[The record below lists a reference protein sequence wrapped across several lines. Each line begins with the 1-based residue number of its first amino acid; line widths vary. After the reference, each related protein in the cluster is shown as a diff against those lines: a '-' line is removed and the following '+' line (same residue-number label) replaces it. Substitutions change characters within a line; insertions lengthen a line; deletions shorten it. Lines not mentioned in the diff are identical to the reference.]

1 MRARGFTLVEVMVAL
16 AVVAIAVPAL
26 LVALYQQID
35 NTGYLRDRTL
45 AQMVASNQLAEMR
58 LVIAATRELKRK
70 KADGSVEFADRQWF
84 WRSAIEPT
92 EVARFF
98 RLEVKVADE
107 EGDKAAPLYTL
118 VAFMSADVQTAEP
131 QARNLPG
138 PESGNGGANGGGNG
152 GTNGGTNGGAN
163 GGDNTGANGGVTG
176 GLPTD
181 AQQQL
186 LDALENA
193 Q

>member
-45 AQMVASNQLAEMR
+45 AQMVASNRLAEMR
-58 LVIAATRELKRK
+58 LVIAATRELNRD
-70 KADGSVEFADRQWF
+70 KADGRLEFADREWF

-92 EVARFF
+92 GQVPNFF
-98 RLEVKVADE
+98 RLEVAVATR
-107 EGDKAAPLYTL
+107 EGEDAEPLYTL
-118 VAFMSADVQTAEP
+118 VAFMSADVRTA
-131 QARNLPG
+131 QQIARSEVTNPGDDQDPGEDNDNNDAIGNDNDNNDNNTNLPG
-138 PESGNGGANGGGNG
+138 VPINEQQE
-152 GTNGGTNGGAN
+152 
-163 GGDNTGANGGVTG
+163 
-176 GLPTD
+176 LID
-181 AQQQL
+181 AIQ
-186 LDALENA
+186 NA

>member
-58 LVIAATRELKRK
+58 LSIAAKRELSKQ
-70 KADGSVEFADRQWF
+70 KANGMREFADREWF
-84 WRSAIEPT
+84 WRSEIAET
-92 EVARFF
+92 EVGGFY
-98 RLEVKVADE
+98 RLEVAVAAE
-107 EGDKAAPLYTL
+107 EGEKAAPLYTL
-118 VAFMSADVQTAEP
+118 VGYMSSDVQTAAKI
-131 QARNLPG
+131 ARSQVAGNEGSDPG
-138 PESGNGGANGGGNG
+138 SDENNGGNNNDG
-152 GTNGGTNGGAN
+152 GTGTDPGAGSNGEVLN
-163 GGDNTGANGGVTG
+163 
-176 GLPTD
+176 GLPSD

-186 LDALENA
+186 IDAIQNS